1 MPEDTEIELL
11 EICPYSFSIAVL
23 QQSSQRIN
31 QKVCFIGGT
40 GHSGSTLLGLLL
52 GNHSSS
58 FFCGEGKK
66 SIYLQKEQAPA
77 HKRSCKFCGADCPI
91 WKDLHP
97 TPELDLYETLAQ
109 QIWHKQQQRPAL
121 MIDSSSEVSWIR
133 RQKEAIATN
142 AQAYLIFL
150 QRDGRAVVN
159 SYRRKYPERDLKEII
174 HNWQNKIQQ
183 TQELFEEFSG
193 KKLIVHYEELALHTD
208 TVLERLCEFLGIA
221 YEPDMRNFSNAEYH
235 VLGGNNGTQY
245 LVAHS
250 QVQTHPDQAQQF
262 LSRMAAPNRQHYQTH
277 NADIVLDVRWQT
289 ELSDAQQSLFAQLV
303 GDLNQSLVWSP

>member
-1 MPEDTEIELL
+1 MSKKLFSNPSIT
-11 EICPYSFSIAVL
+11 SF

-58 FFCGEGKK
+58 FFCGEAKK
-66 SIYLQKEQAPA
+66 SLYLHKEKATV
-77 HKRSCKFCGADCPI
+77 HKRFCKFCGTDCPI
-91 WKDLHP
+91 WGDLQLS
-97 TPELDLYETLAQ
+97 PELDLYESLAQ
-109 QIWHKQQQRPAL
+109 QIWHKQQQRQTL
-121 MIDSSSEVSWIR
+121 MIDSSSGVDWIR
-133 RQKEAIATN
+133 RQWQTVAN
-142 AQAYLIFL
+142 NVQPYLIFL

-159 SYRRKYPERDLKEII
+159 SYRRKYPERDLREII
-174 HNWQNKIQQ
+174 HNWHNKIQQ
-183 TQELFEEFSG
+183 TQQLFEECSG
-193 KKLIVHYEELALHTD
+193 QKIIVHYEELALHTD

-221 YEPDMRNFSNAEYH
+221 YEPDMRHFGNAEYH

-250 QVQTHPDQAQQF
+250 QAQTQPDKAQHF
-262 LSRMAAPNRQHYQTH
+262 LARMADPNRQYYQTH

-289 ELSDAQQSLFAQLV
+289 ELSDAQQALFAQLV
-303 GDLNQSLVWSP
+303 GDLNQPFVWSP